1 MDKTTA
7 SKIASVP
14 RPVGDGAHT
23 TDVAPR
29 EGHRLELDHH
39 RAMSMTGVKDVPVFT
54 DKNVTV
60 TLEGETLYIT
70 GQDLSVK
77 NLDVENGKL
86 SLSGTV
92 HTLKYSTQGSAS
104 LVKRIFK

>member
-7 SKIASVP
+7 SKNNANVTAA
-14 RPVGDGAHT
+14 DGERAK
-23 TDVAPR
+23 DLKPK

-70 GQDLSVK
+70 GHDLSVK

-86 SLSGTV
+86 SMLGTV
-92 HTLKYSTQGSAS
+92 HSLKYSTQGSTS